1 MTNEMISNPM
11 TIDWDQ
17 IDTVLLDMDGTLLD
31 RHFDDH
37 FWLEHVP
44 KRYAEKH
51 QISVASAKERLYRL
65 FRSQENTLNW
75 TDLDYWSA
83 QLGLDIPV
91 LKEELDHLIAVHPF
105 VTEFL
110 LFLRQHGK
118 AIFLVTNAHGKTLE
132 LKMRR
137 TRIGSYFDGII
148 SAHDLGLPKEEPAFW
163 GRLQQRLP
171 FVPERTMLGEDSET
185 NLETARL
192 FGIRYLIH
200 VGRFSSQSTP
210 AVSERFSTINFF
222 SELLPRDGTMTVAL

>member
-1 MTNEMISNPM
+1 MALNRMK
-11 TIDWDQ
+11 IDWNL

-44 KRYAEKH
+44 KRYADKNGLSH
-51 QISVASAKERLYRL
+51 AAAKERLYRM

-75 TDLDYWSA
+75 TDLDYWSN

-91 LKEELDHLIAVHPF
+91 LKEEINHLIAVHPF

-110 LFLRQHGK
+110 LYLRQHGK
-118 AIFLVTNAHGKTLE
+118 GIYLVTNAHGKTLD
-132 LKMRR
+132 LKLRR
-137 TRIGSYFDGII
+137 TRIGPYFDGII
-148 SAHDLGLPKEEPAFW
+148 SAHDLGLPKEDPAFW
-163 GRLQQRLP
+163 GVLQERIP

-192 FGIRYLIH
+192 FDIKYLIH
-200 VGRFSSQSTP
+200 VGRYSSQSAA

-222 SELLPRDGTMTVAL
+222 SELVPRDGSTSVEI

>member
-1 MTNEMISNPM
+1 MHLDWNE
-11 TIDWDQ
+11 

-44 KRYAEKH
+44 RRYAEKNGMSH
-51 QISVASAKERLYRL
+51 EEAQEKLHRL

-75 TDLDYWSA
+75 TDLDYWSE

-91 LKEELDHLIAVHPF
+91 LKEEVDHLIAVHPF
-105 VTEFL
+105 VMEFL
-110 LFLRQHGK
+110 LYLRQHGK
-118 AIFLVTNAHGKTLE
+118 AIHLVTNAHAKTLD

-148 SAHDLGLPKEEPAFW
+148 SAHDLGLPKEDPAFW
-163 GRLQQRLP
+163 GKLQERIP
-171 FVPERTMLGEDSET
+171 FQPERSMLGEDSET
-185 NLETARL
+185 NLETARM

-200 VGRFSSQSTP
+200 VGRYSSHSPP
-210 AVSERFSTINFF
+210 AVSERFTTIHYF
-222 SELLPRDGTMTVAL
+222 SELLPRHGGACVEI

>member
-1 MTNEMISNPM
+1 MN
-11 TIDWDQ
+11 IDWNH

-44 KRYAEKH
+44 HRYAEK
-51 QISVASAKERLYRL
+51 QAIPVAVAKELLYRL

-75 TDLDYWSA
+75 TDLDYWSG

-91 LKEELDHLIAVHPF
+91 LKEEINHLIAVHPF

-118 AIFLVTNAHGKTLE
+118 KVYLVTNAHGKTLE

-137 TRIGSYFDGII
+137 TRIGPYFDGII

-163 GRLQQRLP
+163 GRLQERVP

-192 FGIRYLIH
+192 FGIGYLIH

-210 AVSERFSTINFF
+210 VVSERFSTINFF